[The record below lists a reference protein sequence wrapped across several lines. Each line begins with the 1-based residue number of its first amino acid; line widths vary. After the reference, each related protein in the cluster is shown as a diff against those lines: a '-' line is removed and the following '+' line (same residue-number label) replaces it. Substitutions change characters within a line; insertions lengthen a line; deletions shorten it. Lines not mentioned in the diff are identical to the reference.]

1 MCKRGNSARILR
13 SRMIPQIART
23 IVFGQMSQHGECC
36 CRAVPYCSPE
46 IAAMAIT
53 VAIFWTE
60 MVLISEVQCDG

>member
-1 MCKRGNSARILR
+1 MS
-13 SRMIPQIART
+13 PQIART

-60 MVLISEVQCDG
+60 IVLISGVQCDG